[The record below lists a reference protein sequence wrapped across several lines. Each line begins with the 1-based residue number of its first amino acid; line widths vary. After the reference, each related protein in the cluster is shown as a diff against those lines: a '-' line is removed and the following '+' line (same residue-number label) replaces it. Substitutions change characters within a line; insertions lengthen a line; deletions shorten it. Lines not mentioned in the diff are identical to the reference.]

1 MNLSWLLVAIVYI
14 AGVAIARRA
23 GADLPKRVAALFLV
37 LVFGFLWRPLTQEVV
52 IVPAD
57 VLKLVEPWS
66 AERAPNRPPITKYD
80 VSNLNLHDVPMQIV
94 PWMHQVRE
102 SWKRGEVPL
111 WNASAGCGYPL
122 MANGQSTPFSP
133 FLLLTLPLPLGYAIT
148 AQGAMKL
155 LLALVLTY
163 LFCRRRWSPL
173 ASAIA
178 AIAYGFSTWM
188 LTWLQFPIA
197 TAAALLPGVI
207 LAVERLMGGA
217 GAAGAAAP
225 LRSFPLAV
233 FVFSVTVVSGHP
245 ETVFNIGLIA
255 ALHGLWI
262 ANVRGL
268 LRVIGACVVAA
279 VITSPYLVPFYEA
292 VTRSQ
297 RFAEMQA
304 PREVIPPF
312 SDRASAILLLQ
323 PRFFGELPIER
334 PWGPATLESVCGFA
348 GVLAL
353 ASLVAAIFIRRRWRS
368 IETLYIL
375 AAIACFGIVLGWPL
389 ITQGFHAIAGLAPA
403 MRMRLGICWFAAIL
417 IAPAVD
423 HARRLPLLLGA
434 LAVAGAMLW
443 VMQTTPFPTDSHR
456 ATALLSLLPSLA
468 VLAAIALS
476 VVRREML
483 VVAGALTFI
492 ELALAMARWNPILPA
507 RELSPRTPLIAQLEA
522 QRGLHRIAGLGGQ
535 VYPNTNA
542 FFGLEDVRVHDPM
555 AFAPYVDLLAERA
568 GWNPADYY
576 AKWTDADSPLLDR
589 LNVKFVV
596 TADGRV
602 VENAD
607 ARARFYSDDADVAIT
622 RASDTE
628 YRLHIRAHRHALIA
642 SSIAAYPGW
651 TAGAFR
657 LFAHDGPFV
666 AFLVPP
672 GEHDVTVRYRPRSF
686 YWPLIPSALAITL
699 VLFGTLRARRPR

>member
-1 MNLSWLLVAIVYI
+1 MNLSWLLVATVYVL
-14 AGVAIARRA
+14 GVALARRG
-23 GADLPKRVAALFLV
+23 GADLPKRVVALFFV
-37 LVFGFLWRPLTQEVV
+37 LVFGFLWRPLTQDVV

-66 AERAPNRPPITKYD
+66 AVRAPNRPPVTKYD

-102 SWKRGEVPL
+102 SWKRAEVPL

-133 FLLLTLPLPLGYAIT
+133 FVLLTLPLPLGHAIT
-148 AQGAMKL
+148 AQAALKL

-173 ASAIA
+173 ASTMA
-178 AIAYGFSTWM
+178 AVAYGFSTWM

-207 LAVERLMGGA
+207 LAVELLIEKKA
-217 GAAGAAAP
+217 FALP
-225 LRSFPLAV
+225 V
-233 FVFSVTVVSGHP
+233 FLFSVTVVSGHP

-268 LRVIGACVVAA
+268 LRVVAACVLAA
-279 VITSPYLVPFYEA
+279 IITSPYLVPFYEA

-297 RFAEMQA
+297 RFAEMNA
-304 PREVIPPF
+304 PREITPPF
-312 SDRASAILLLQ
+312 SDRASAALLLQ

-334 PWGPATLESVCGFA
+334 PWGPTTLESVCGFA

-353 ASLVAAIFIRRRWRS
+353 ASLIAAIFIRRKWRS

-375 AAIACFGIVLGWPL
+375 GAILCFGIVLGWPG
-389 ITQGFHAIAGLAPA
+389 ITEGFHAIAGLAPA
-403 MRMRLGICWFAAIL
+403 MRMRLGICWFAAVL
-417 IAPAVD
+417 IAPAID
-423 HARRLPLLLGA
+423 HARRLPLLVGA
-434 LAVAGAMLW
+434 ATVAATMLW
-443 VMQTTPFPTDSHR
+443 LMQATPFPTESHR
-456 ATALLSLLPSLA
+456 ASALLSLLPSIA

-476 VVRREML
+476 AFRREML
-483 VVAGALTFI
+483 VAAGALTFV
-492 ELALAMARWNPILPA
+492 ELAFAMAAWNPILPV
-507 RELSPRTPLIAQLEA
+507 RELHPRTPLIAQLE
-522 QRGLHRIAGLGGQ
+522 RSNGIHRIVGLGGQ
-535 VYPNTNA
+535 VYPNTGA

-555 AFAPYVDLLAERA
+555 AFARYVDLLGKHA

-576 AKWTDADSPLLDR
+576 AKWSDAESPLLDR
-589 LNVKFVV
+589 LDVKYVV
-596 TADGRV
+596 TADGRI

-607 ARARFYSDDADVAIT
+607 ARGRFYSDAADVTVA
-622 RASDTE
+622 RVSDRE
-628 YRLHIRAHRHALIA
+628 YRLHVRARQHAVIA
-642 SSIAAYPGW
+642 SSVANYPGW

-657 LFAHDGPFV
+657 IFEHDGPFV
-666 AFLVPP
+666 AFMVPP
-672 GEHDVTVRYRPRSF
+672 GEHDVAVKYRPRSF
-686 YWPLIPSALAITL
+686 YWPLIPSALATAF
-699 VLFGTLRARRPR
+699 VLFGTLRARRLR